1 MKNKVFQISNKNWGQ
16 IVFGGGDWIETKI
29 YICDDFTVDITNY
42 FSTYPEKKEEKLS
55 SKIDENTFNQIKEI
69 MEHIDE
75 YDFVDAYDGSA
86 WEYIYYKNNAVYKER
101 RLGYI
106 YGVEQLEQVAEILRY
121 MIKEAKLVKQNE
133 NDLDLNNSKYE
144 FYKNNDND
152 QIWWVENVD
161 TVGEHLFTFDKKNI
175 FNLFKDYPYK
185 LTKEEKEIFDK
196 ENSYWAE
203 YFKERN

>member
-1 MKNKVFQISNKNWGQ
+1 
-16 IVFGGGDWIETKI
+16 
-29 YICDDFTVDITNY
+29 
-42 FSTYPEKKEEKLS
+42 
-55 SKIDENTFNQIKEI
+55 

-106 YGVEQLEQVAEILRY
+106 YGIEQLELLSEILIY
-121 MIKEAKLVKQNE
+121 IIKESKLVQQKE
-133 NDLDLNNSKYE
+133 NDSDLNNPKYE

-152 QIWWVENVD
+152 QIWWIESVD

-196 ENSYWAE
+196 ENPYWAE